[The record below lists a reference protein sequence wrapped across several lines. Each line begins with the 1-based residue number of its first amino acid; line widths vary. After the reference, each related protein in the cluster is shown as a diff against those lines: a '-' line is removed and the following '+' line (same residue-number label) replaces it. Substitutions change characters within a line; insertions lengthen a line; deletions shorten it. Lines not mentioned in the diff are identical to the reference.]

1 MKLWKLSLLILC
13 ISLTSCGARKAGVAS
28 QKFSNENKVSYAD
41 LPEFTDISNEMIE
54 DLEEETLSIIGH
66 ALQFLGTKYKYGGT
80 TTEGM
85 DCSGL
90 VYTSFLNHNIPLPRS
105 SRDMAQIGDQLD
117 LDEVQLGDL
126 LFFKTD
132 RRKKAINHVGLVV
145 QLDEDQI
152 FFIHSSTSRG
162 VIISRLDENYWWE
175 NFVMARRIL

>member
-13 ISLTSCGARKAGVAS
+13 ITLTSCGARKSGVVS
-28 QKFSNENKVSYAD
+28 PNYSNGNRVDYANLPDFAD
-41 LPEFTDISNEMIE
+41 LSEEVIE
-54 DLEEETLSIIGH
+54 DLEEETFKIIEH

-80 TTEGM
+80 TIEGM

-90 VYTSFLNHNIPLPRS
+90 VYTSFLNQDISLPRS
-105 SRDMAQIGDQLD
+105 SRYMAEVGEQLD
-117 LDEVQLGDL
+117 LSQVRLGDL

-152 FFIHSSTSRG
+152 FFIHSSSSRG
-162 VIISRLDENYWWE
+162 VIISRLGENYWRD